1 MWLLKNVV
9 SSRETHADGDVVR
22 RDQATTAATM
32 MTPTMTAAAAPTP
45 AINVV
50 LSDSETLVVVSIDLT
65 VSSSVLSETRFVC
78 TGLTRVGCEV
88 VDSDVELA
96 AVLDMVT

>member
-1 MWLLKNVV
+1 
-9 SSRETHADGDVVR
+9 
-22 RDQATTAATM
+22 M
-32 MTPTMTAAAAPTP
+32 MTPTTTAAAALTP

-50 LSDSETLVVVSIDLT
+50 LSDSETLVVELI

-78 TGLTRVGCEV
+78 TGLTRVDCDV

-96 AVLDMVT
+96 TVLDLLT